1 MATLTWEKIPNTSSY
16 GLFKTV
22 INEEKRDM
30 RMKCK
35 LKLILYAS
43 NFPSYVS

>member
-1 MATLTWEKIPNTSSY
+1 MEANTVYVELWLAKS
-16 GLFKTV
+16 V

-35 LKLILYAS
+35 LKFILYAS